1 MPLLTERYR
10 SGTRGYKHVAPPEQE
25 PLLTNHLQQAQLINR
40 SGFGIA
46 ASPSLAMRS
55 ALLAILSTGIA
66 TTLAILLTPDDPS
79 GEGALFYP
87 ALVMSTGLAIA
98 PVVTALRYPKTL
110 LRGETLLSL
119 APIYWLL
126 LDLLQGVYAMQDIT
140 ADQVR
145 QSFLAI
151 GIFVLMVRFSALR
164 RSWNIP
170 KVLISSVSQEFSINT
185 YFALAIACFA
195 LGMLNFAVPCN
206 FNVFEMVHYLGQERW
221 AAPWGRGQ
229 LGGWDAFLDHLQ
241 YFGYLLP
248 VLTVVIGR
256 RVGLRN
262 TRTILCLGMSVIVAL
277 FLAQSGS
284 RRVIGVI
291 GGMALIL
298 WVLDQHRLRI
308 KHLVMTIV
316 AIFALLITLQVM
328 LEYRNV
334 GLSVLVGTGEVPS
347 RRFEKTQLLEEQ
359 HLRVDDNFYR
369 LCQII
374 QLIPDSHPFVYH
386 KYFVYVI
393 VRPVPRIFWP
403 GKPVDPGFDLP
414 TALGVEGVSFS
425 YSVIGELYMSLGF
438 IGIALG
444 GWFYGRI
451 ASTASGLLARCNT
464 QGALVIYSIVVMA
477 LFSGMRSILELIL
490 VSYVVLAWV
499 GLSHLFI
506 RLRQA
511 KAQ

>member
-1 MPLLTERYR
+1 MQSIPINWARSLGQVTVTPALT
-10 SGTRGYKHVAPPEQE
+10 
-25 PLLTNHLQQAQLINR
+25 
-40 SGFGIA
+40 
-46 ASPSLAMRS
+46 MRS
-55 ALLAILSTGIA
+55 TLLGILSTCIA
-66 TTLAILLTPDDPS
+66 TTLSILLIPDNPTR
-79 GEGALFYP
+79 EGALFYP
-87 ALVMSTGLAIA
+87 ALVMSAGLATAPIA
-98 PVVTALRYPKTL
+98 AAVRYPKAL
-110 LRGETLLSL
+110 LRGESLLAL

-126 LDLLQGVYAMQDIT
+126 LDLLQGVYSMDDVT

-145 QSFLAI
+145 QAFLGI
-151 GIFVLMVRFSALR
+151 GIFVLMVWLGAIR
-164 RSWNIP
+164 RSWSLP
-170 KVLISSVSQEFSINT
+170 QLVISSVSQEFSVNT
-185 YFALAIACFA
+185 YFALALACFFI
-195 LGMLNFAVPCN
+195 GMLNFAVPCN
-206 FNVFEMVHYLGQERW
+206 FNVLEMVHYLGQERW
-221 AAPWGRGQ
+221 AVPWGRGQ

-256 RVGLRN
+256 RAGLRN
-262 TRTILCLGMSVIVAL
+262 ARTIICIAMSIAITL

-284 RRVIGVI
+284 RRVVGVVA
-291 GGMALIL
+291 GMALIL
-298 WVLDQHRLRI
+298 WILDQQRLRL
-308 KHLVMTIV
+308 KHLVV
-316 AIFALLITLQVM
+316 SVCAIGVLLLTLQVM

-334 GLSVLVGTGEVPS
+334 GLGVLVGNKEVVS
-347 RRFEKTQLLEEQ
+347 GRMEKRQLLEEQ

-374 QLIPDSHPFVYH
+374 QLIPDSYPFVYH
-386 KYFVYVI
+386 KYLVYVI

-414 TALGVEGVSFS
+414 TALGVQGVSYS

-444 GWFYGRI
+444 GWFYGRV
-451 ASTASGLLARCNT
+451 ASMASGLLARSRT

-506 RLRQA
+506 KLKHARVR
-511 KAQ
+511 

>member
-1 MPLLTERYR
+1 MASVRVLNSP
-10 SGTRGYKHVAPPEQE
+10 V
-25 PLLTNHLQQAQLINR
+25 
-40 SGFGIA
+40 FGMA
-46 ASPSLAMRS
+46 ATPSLTMRS
-55 ALLAILSTGIA
+55 TLIALLSIVVA
-66 TTLAILLTPDDPS
+66 TTLAVMLVPDDPS
-79 GEGALFYP
+79 AEGALFYP
-87 ALVMSTGLAIA
+87 ALIMSAGLAAA
-98 PVVTALRYPKTL
+98 PLAVAIRYPKAL
-110 LRGETLLSL
+110 LRGESLLSL

-126 LDLLQGVYAMQDIT
+126 LDLLQGVYGMQDIKG
-140 ADQVR
+140 DEVR
-145 QSFLAI
+145 QAFLAI
-151 GIFVLMVRFSALR
+151 GLFVAMVWLGAIR
-164 RSWNIP
+164 RSWRIP
-170 KVLISSVSQEFSINT
+170 QVLISSVSQEFSVNT
-185 YFALAIACFA
+185 YFGLAIACFV
-195 LGMLNFAVPCN
+195 LGMLTYAIPCN
-206 FNVFEMVHYLGQERW
+206 FNVVEMVRYLGQERW

-256 RVGLRN
+256 RAGVRN
-262 TRTILCLGMSVIVAL
+262 VRTLICVAMSIGILL

-284 RRVIGVI
+284 RRVIGVV

-298 WVLDQHRLRI
+298 WILDQHRLRA
-308 KHLVMTIV
+308 KHMVTTLIAIV
-316 AIFALLITLQVM
+316 ALLITLQVM

-334 GLSVLVGTGEVPS
+334 GFSVLVGSADAPS
-347 RRFEKTQLLEEQ
+347 GRFEKRQILEEE

-374 QLIPDSHPFVYH
+374 QLIPNSYSYVYH
-386 KYFVYVI
+386 KYFIYVI
-393 VRPVPRIFWP
+393 VRPVPRVFWP

-414 TALGVEGVSFS
+414 TALGVEVVSYS

-444 GWFYGRI
+444 GWFYGRV
-451 ASTASGLLARCNT
+451 ASTASGLLARCTT

-499 GLSHLFI
+499 GLSHLFMK
-506 RLRQA
+506 LRRV
-511 KAQ
+511 KA

>member
-1 MPLLTERYR
+1 LNAEQIIWHRPAL
-10 SGTRGYKHVAPPEQE
+10 GTAVAPS
-25 PLLTNHLQQAQLINR
+25 LTLR
-40 SGFGIA
+40 ST
-46 ASPSLAMRS
+46 
-55 ALLAILSTGIA
+55 LLAILSTSMA
-66 TTLAILLTPDDPS
+66 TTLAMLLVPEDPS
-79 GEGALFYP
+79 TEGALFYP
-87 ALVMSTGLAIA
+87 ALVMSVGLATA
-98 PVVTALRYPKTL
+98 PFVAALRRPKTL
-110 LRGETLLSL
+110 LRGECLLSL

-145 QSFLAI
+145 QAFLAI
-151 GIFVLMVRFSALR
+151 GIFVVLVWLGALR
-164 RSWNIP
+164 RSWRLP
-170 KVLISSVSQEFSINT
+170 RVLISSVSQEFSINT
-185 YFALAIACFA
+185 YFALAIACFVI
-195 LGMLNFAVPCN
+195 GMLNFAIPCN
-206 FNVFEMVHYLGQERW
+206 FNVSEMVYYLGQERW

-256 RVGLRN
+256 RLGVRKVRTLICVGL
-262 TRTILCLGMSVIVAL
+262 SVVMAL

-284 RRVIGVI
+284 RRVIGVV

-298 WVLDQHRLRI
+298 WVLDQQRLRV
-308 KHLVMTIV
+308 KHLLTTAV
-316 AIFALLITLQVM
+316 AIIALLVTLQVM

-334 GLSVLVGTGEVPS
+334 GLSVLVGQGEVPS
-347 RRFEKTQLLEEQ
+347 FRYEKKQVLEEQ

-374 QLIPDSHPFVYH
+374 QLIPERYPFVYQ
-386 KYFVYVI
+386 KYLIYVI
-393 VRPVPRIFWP
+393 VRPIPRAFWP
-403 GKPVDPGFDLP
+403 GKPVDAGFDLP
-414 TALGVEGVSFS
+414 TVLGVEGVSFS
-425 YSVIGELYMSLGF
+425 YSVIGELYMSLGL
-438 IGIALG
+438 IGVALG
-444 GWFYGRI
+444 GWLYGRI
-451 ASTASGLLARCNT
+451 ASTANGLLARCST

-499 GLSHLFI
+499 GLTHLFI
-506 RLRQA
+506 KLRQA

>member
-1 MPLLTERYR
+1 MNAEQIIWHRPAL
-10 SGTRGYKHVAPPEQE
+10 GTVA
-25 PLLTNHLQQAQLINR
+25 T
-40 SGFGIA
+40 
-46 ASPSLAMRS
+46 PSLSIRTT
-55 ALLAILSTGIA
+55 LLAILSTGMA
-66 TTLAILLTPDDPS
+66 TALSVLLVPEEPS
-79 GEGALFYP
+79 AEGALFYP
-87 ALVMSTGLAIA
+87 ALVMSAGLATA
-98 PVVTALRYPKTL
+98 PFVTALRHPKTL
-110 LRGETLLSL
+110 LRGECLLSL

-126 LDLLQGVYAMQDIT
+126 LDLLQGVYGMPDIT

-145 QSFLAI
+145 QAFLAI
-151 GIFVLMVRFSALR
+151 GIFVVLVWLGALR
-164 RSWNIP
+164 RSWKLP

-185 YFALAIACFA
+185 YFALAVASFVI
-195 LGMLNFAVPCN
+195 GMLNFAVPCD
-206 FNVFEMVHYLGQERW
+206 FNIFEMVHYLGQDRW

-256 RVGLRN
+256 RLGVRN
-262 TRTILCLGMSVIVAL
+262 VRTLICVALSVVMAL

-284 RRVIGVI
+284 RRVIGVV

-298 WVLDQHRLRI
+298 WVLDQQRLRV
-308 KHLVMTIV
+308 KHLFATVFAIV
-316 AIFALLITLQVM
+316 VLLVTLQLM

-334 GLSVLVGTGEVPS
+334 GLSVLVGQSEAPS
-347 RRFEKTQLLEEQ
+347 GRFEKRQLLEEQ

-374 QLIPDSHPFVYH
+374 QLIPEQHPFVYH
-386 KYFVYVI
+386 KYLIYVI
-393 VRPVPRIFWP
+393 VRPIPRVFWP

-414 TALGVEGVSFS
+414 TALGVEGLSLS
-425 YSVIGELYMSLGF
+425 YSVIGELYMSLGL
-438 IGIALG
+438 IGVALG
-444 GWFYGRI
+444 GWLYGRI
-451 ASTASGLLARCNT
+451 ASTASGLLTRCRT

-499 GLSHLFI
+499 GLTHLFI
-506 RLRQA
+506 KLRHA

>member
-1 MPLLTERYR
+1 MAATPSMTMRATLL
-10 SGTRGYKHVAPPEQE
+10 
-25 PLLTNHLQQAQLINR
+25 
-40 SGFGIA
+40 
-46 ASPSLAMRS
+46 
-55 ALLAILSTGIA
+55 ALLSIGIG
-66 TTLAILLTPDDPS
+66 TTLAVLLIPNNPS
-79 GEGALFYP
+79 SEGALFYP
-87 ALVMSTGLAIA
+87 ALVMSAGLALSPI
-98 PVVTALRYPKTL
+98 VTALRYPKAL
-110 LRGETLLSL
+110 LRGECLLSL

-126 LDLLQGVYAMQDIT
+126 LDLLQGVYAMEDIT
-140 ADQVR
+140 AHQAR
-145 QSFLAI
+145 QAFLGI
-151 GIFVLMVRFSALR
+151 GLFVVMVWLGALR
-164 RSWNIP
+164 RSWKIP
-170 KVLISSVSQEFSINT
+170 KVLISSVSQEFPLNT
-185 YFALAIACFA
+185 YFALAIACFV
-195 LGMLNFAVPCN
+195 LGMLNFAIPCN
-206 FNVFEMVHYLGQERW
+206 FNVFEMVYYLGQERW
-221 AAPWGRGQ
+221 SAPWGRGQ

-248 VLTVVIGR
+248 VLTVVVGR
-256 RVGLRN
+256 RAGVRN
-262 TRTILCLGMSVIVAL
+262 VRTIICLALSVIVAL

-284 RRVIGVI
+284 RRVIGVVV
-291 GGMALIL
+291 GVALIL
-298 WVLDQHRLRI
+298 WVLDQQRLRI
-308 KHLVMTIV
+308 KHLVVSVV
-316 AIFALLITLQVM
+316 AILALLVTLQLM

-334 GLSVLVGTGEVPS
+334 GLGVLIGNGEIPS
-347 RRFEKTQLLEEQ
+347 GRFEKRQILEEQ

-374 QLIPDSHPFVYH
+374 QLIPDSYPFVYH

-393 VRPVPRIFWP
+393 VRPVPRVFWP

-444 GWFYGRI
+444 GWFYGRV
-451 ASTASGLLARCNT
+451 ASTASGLLARCHT

-506 RLRQA
+506 KLRHA
-511 KAQ
+511 KTR